1 MKTICVAA
9 SALLTIS
16 ACRHKH
22 DGPMLLQSPPEPQTW
37 TSVALTVAGSEA
49 DDDKRKSCVEE
60 AHTAGIQLAAGAP
73 IAGTLYFLDENDYLE
88 SPSVP
93 NGKIVFGA
101 MGSNATCKLALS
113 KLVQLDT
120 IVPMSKQEPKDCK
133 PIGSVEGSDTGFFH
147 PGSYEAAVVEAQFM
161 VRARGGNF
169 FVQDA
174 VRQEATHVVING
186 RGYQC
191 AK

>member
-1 MKTICVAA
+1 MRSTTCLTLVLFAA
-9 SALLTIS
+9 CHHRAPQ
-16 ACRHKH
+16 
-22 DGPMLLQSPPEPQTW
+22 GPVLLQSNDPQTW
-37 TSVALTVAGSEA
+37 TNVSLTVSGSEA

-60 AHTAGIQLAAGAP
+60 AHTAGIQLVAGAP
-73 IAGTLYFLDENDYLE
+73 IAGTLYFLDENDYLDTGA
-88 SPSVP
+88 PG
-93 NGKIVFGA
+93 GKITFGA
-101 MGSNATCKLALS
+101 MGSNATCKLALA
-113 KLVQLDT
+113 KLVNLDT
-120 IVPMSKQEPKDCK
+120 VVPMSKQEPKDCK
-133 PIGSVEGSDTGFFH
+133 PIGGVEGSDSGFLH

-186 RGYQC
+186 RGYLC